1 MNSLRRLAV
10 LALTTA
16 VVISAGGRPC
26 AAQSSD
32 SAKELLKQI
41 PAEAWGFVLI
51 PSLEGMNSSIN
62 LYQQKIM
69 GMPMMDVLQMLTL
82 QLQIDAG
89 LDTKG
94 GAAVMALDMK
104 KYGGKDAFA
113 IVLTATD
120 AKELLANFSPGE
132 ETDGLIPC
140 DVQGETLFARTS
152 GKFITI
158 AKNKEVAKAIAASK
172 ESIEP
177 AIQPARLKMFQE
189 RTLSAAVAVSK
200 VAKGYREEIGG
211 FMSMLAAMS
220 RGAPGTEEELKELT
234 QQLDQYDWIDLS
246 LGLDK
251 TGVALSFLIH
261 PRAGTDLEKATREL
275 KGTATTLTGLPGDKF
290 VLAMGMEIAQGPETR
305 KQLEK
310 MINTKFDE
318 LLKTPEIK
326 DNEKLSQQ
334 TKDIKKGVSELPTLI
349 ERVAL
354 SVSPL
359 PDGPDG
365 LLAANI
371 VIGTS
376 DAEKLMKVVGG
387 LIATGKSMMAEND
400 ETKKVMDV
408 IEHKSGVE
416 TIDSVKV
423 DQLVID
429 PTKSD
434 EMDMDA
440 EDMESARKIIG
451 KDGFSLR
458 FGAVGSK
465 HLVFTIGG
473 GKSHFAD
480 VAKAAK
486 SGESGLTRNEGITK
500 IGAGLPKSKYMEMYL
515 SVEEGAK
522 MFKRIARALG
532 EDDPVPSVPTIT
544 EPVTVMG
551 TVEGA
556 VTRMDVVIPMDVI
569 QGIRNMVTG
578 AMAAQRYDA
587 GDNGKKKVD
596 DEDEDE
602 EEEEEEDQ

>member
-1 MNSLRRLAV
+1 MKMLRGWIVLTLA
-10 LALTTA
+10 TA
-16 VVISAGGRPC
+16 IVVSASGRPC

-69 GMPMMDVLQMLTL
+69 GMPMMDLLQMLTL
-82 QLQIDAG
+82 QLGIDAG

-104 KYGGKDAFA
+104 KYGGQDAFA
-113 IVLTATD
+113 IVLKATD

-132 ETDGLIPC
+132 EADGLIPC
-140 DVQGETLFARTS
+140 EVQGETLYARTA

-158 AKNKEVAKAIAASK
+158 AKNKDVAKAIVASK
-172 ESIEP
+172 ESIES
-177 AIQPARLKMFQE
+177 AVQGARLKMFQE
-189 RTLSAAVAVSK
+189 RTLSVAVALSK
-200 VAKGYREEIGG
+200 VVKGYREEIGG
-211 FMSMLAAMS
+211 FTSMLAAMGG
-220 RGAPGTEEELKELT
+220 GAPSGEEEMKELVG
-234 QQLDQYDWIDLS
+234 QLEQYDWVDLS

-251 TGVALSFLIH
+251 TGVAISLLTH
-261 PRAGTDLEKATREL
+261 PRSGTDMDKAAREM
-275 KGTATTLTGLPGDKF
+275 KGIATTLTGLPGGPF
-290 VLAMGMEIAQGPETR
+290 VLAMGMELSQGPESR
-305 KQLEK
+305 KQIEKQINSQFNRLLE
-310 MINTKFDE
+310 
-318 LLKTPEIK
+318 TPEMK
-326 DNEKLSQQ
+326 ENEKLREK
-334 TKDIKKGVSELPTLI
+334 TKDIKNGVGELTKLV
-349 ERVAL
+349 ERIAF

-359 PDGPDG
+359 SDGPDG

-387 LIATGKSMMAEND
+387 LIATGKAMMAENED
-400 ETKKVMDV
+400 AKKVMGA
-408 IEHKSGVE
+408 IEHKAGVE
-416 TIDSVKV
+416 TIESVKV

-429 PTKSD
+429 PTKS
-434 EMDMDA
+434 EELDMDD
-440 EDMESARKIIG
+440 EDMESARKIVG

-458 FGAVGSK
+458 FGAVGTKSV
-465 HLVFTIGG
+465 VFTIGG

-480 VAKAAK
+480 VAKSAK

-500 IGAGLPKSKYMEMYL
+500 IGAGLPKSKYIEMYL

-532 EDDPVPSVPTIT
+532 EDDPIPSVPTIA
-544 EPVTVMG
+544 EPVALMG

-556 VTRMDVVIPMDVI
+556 VTRVDFVIPMDVI
-569 QGIRNMVTG
+569 QGVRNMVTG
-578 AMAAQRYDA
+578 AMAAQRYDDRGA
-587 GDNGKKKVD
+587 KKDDGDE

-602 EEEEEEDQ
+602 EDE